1 MRIIGICGA
10 KRSGKD
16 TTANILAAKLEAV
29 GLTVSRVAFADCIR
43 TAATALCTYKEMTT
57 DLKDVVKAS
66 IGMTPRQVLIAIG
79 QALREINPNVWI
91 SLTAE
96 RLNRFEAEGVDV
108 AIITDVRQ
116 ENEVRW
122 LLQRVG
128 NLLIY
133 IKRPGFKAS
142 QEDPNDPNESP
153 GKVLNYVLSDDLELW
168 QQVTVIHNEATIVDL
183 MDGVDRFIDKY
194 ELLED

>member
-66 IGMTPRQVLIAIG
+66 IGMTPRQVLNAIG

-96 RLNRFEAEGVDV
+96 RLNRFEAEGIDV

-122 LLQRVG
+122 LLQRAS

-133 IKRPGFKAS
+133 VKRPGR
-142 QEDPNDPNESP
+142 QEDPNDVNESP

-168 QQVTVIHNEATIVDL
+168 QHVTVIRNEATIVDL
-183 MDGVDRFIDKY
+183 MDWVDRFIDKY

>member
-43 TAATALCTYKEMTT
+43 TAATALCTFKEMTT

-96 RLNRFEAEGVDV
+96 RLNRFEAEGIDV

-122 LLQRVG
+122 LLQRAS

-133 IKRPGFKAS
+133 VKRPGR
-142 QEDPNDPNESP
+142 QEDPNDVNESP

-168 QQVTVIHNEATIVDL
+168 QQVTVIRNEATIVDL
-183 MDGVDRFIDKY
+183 MDWVDRFIDKY